1 MIYESVNTRKLDDII
16 SINGKNIIVKIDV
29 ERHELSVLEGAKNI
43 FFSNNN
49 VFLQIEI
56 YPEHKDK
63 IFSFLIKNNYN
74 LVHSIV
80 WDYYFKNY

>member
-1 MIYESVNTRKLDDII
+1 MIYEAVNAKKLDDII
-16 SINGKNIIVKIDV
+16 SIDV
-29 ERHELSVLEGAKNI
+29 ERHELSVLEGARNI

-56 YPEHKDK
+56 FPEHKNK
-63 IFSFLIKNNYN
+63 IFSFLIKNNYK
-74 LVHSIV
+74 LIHSIE